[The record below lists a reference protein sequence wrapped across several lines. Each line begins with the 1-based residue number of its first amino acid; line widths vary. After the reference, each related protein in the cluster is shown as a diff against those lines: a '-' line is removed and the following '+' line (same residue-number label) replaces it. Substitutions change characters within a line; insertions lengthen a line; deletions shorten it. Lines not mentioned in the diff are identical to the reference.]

1 MPPEVVLLQPRTYLS
16 HEANAAKNYNPPAG
30 VRRQDVAWALNET
43 IGCNAD
49 WKGGVRCNYDQTVT
63 RDGAPDSKHWLAA
76 YKVNF
81 GIDSTGSGVR
91 HHASIKCTCNLINF
105 RN

>member
-1 MPPEVVLLQPRTYLS
+1 MPPEGVLLQPRTYLS

-49 WKGGVRCNYDQTVT
+49 WKGGVRCKKNKKKNKTT
-63 RDGAPDSKHWLAA
+63 
-76 YKVNF
+76 
-81 GIDSTGSGVR
+81 T
-91 HHASIKCTCNLINF
+91 IKQ
-105 RN
+105 